1 MKRIDYIIEKTISRL
16 IEQDPA
22 APAAGGDSKPKETDN
37 APSSADISPF
47 TPAEEKFLGKFDA
60 YGTTHLGIIYSPSDI
75 GIREFIGRSGSTLNC
90 TPEILLKLLR
100 NKIIKIVPY
109 TGYGRNT
116 DYTIELQLSLDDV
129 KGLGAAD
136 KEKAEAGSS
145 ASGAPAGGEAPPP
158 PPGPENAGYI
168 PKGNLISE
176 SVKQRLLTEEFNNFV
191 NLLAEANDE
200 NIISESAQKEYLI
213 QKSKLSNVE
222 KALDNAFEFW
232 SEILK
237 SILEGWGQ
245 NWNETEFIKAFNK
258 YLFYAA
264 GVKSVDQAK
273 YIDAIGKIVELAKT
287 GDLKIKLAA
296 GDFLDDW
303 FIGWEG
309 SLIFFEFKSGFKGKP
324 WNLQWLLSDDVLDYI
339 INSDETDYVFV
350 SKTNTDK
357 QGNVT
362 KKAVAQNKTAAEAF
376 KQKFYSKGIGTLV
389 IPEKGWGASRTKAS
403 GGKNF
408 YPAYSNADVNNLVNK
423 LLVPYKVGTKKDP
436 TSGMQVIDTEKLK
449 KQTFRDTLSKD
460 QIVQRAKYAKAQ
472 INKNMKK
479 FVKGKKP
486 PNVPL
491 LQLDD
496 NMPAW
501 VDEKGYGFI
510 YNKLKNGNVIRYYP
524 DGKSTMI
531 SKSGKVISTTQW
543 YIFWDRPKQ
552 AWGISPSS
560 GEVTRGYR
568 YWFE

>member
-145 ASGAPAGGEAPPP
+145 ASGAPAGGGAPP

-222 KALDNAFEFW
+222 KGLENAFDFW
-232 SEILK
+232 SNVLSSIK
-237 SILEGWGQ
+237 SGWGA
-245 NWNETEFIKAFNK
+245 NWDETKFLNAFNK
-258 YLFYAA
+258 YLFYS
-264 GVKSVDQAK
+264 GVKATDQAK

-303 FIGWEG
+303 SLGWE
-309 SLIFFEFKSGFKGKP
+309 SNLIFFENSDGFGSKP
-324 WNLQWLLSDDVLDYI
+324 WNLQWLLSNDVLDYI
-339 INSDETDYVFV
+339 INSNESDVVFV
-350 SKTNTDK
+350 ATPG
-357 QGNVT
+357 Q
-362 KKAVAQNKTAAEAF
+362 KTAKAKTKPASIAF
-376 KQKFYSKGIGTLV
+376 TEKLYSRGIGTLV

>member
-22 APAAGGDSKPKETDN
+22 GAEAQGTKPKETDN
-37 APSSADISPF
+37 APSSAEVSPF

-75 GIREFIGRSGSTLNC
+75 GIREFISRSGNTFNC
-90 TPEILLKLLR
+90 TPQILLKLLR

-129 KGLGAAD
+129 KGMGAAD
-136 KEKAEAGSS
+136 KEKAEAGSG
-145 ASGAPAGGEAPPP
+145 ASGAPAGGGAPPP
-158 PPGPENAGYI
+158 PENAGYI

-200 NIISESAQKEYLI
+200 NIITESAEKEYLI
-213 QKSKLSNVE
+213 QKSKLPTVE

-232 SEILK
+232 SDIFK

-258 YLFYAA
+258 YLFYAD

-287 GDLKIKLAA
+287 GDISTQLAA

-309 SLIFFEFKSGFKGKP
+309 SLIFFEFKYGFKGKP

-376 KQKFYSKGIGTLV
+376 KQKFYSKGIGTLI
-389 IPEKGWGASRTKAS
+389 IPERGYGASRTKPS

-408 YPAYSNADVNNLVNK
+408 YPAYSKADVTNLVNK
-423 LLVPYKVGTKKDP
+423 LLLPYKVGTKQDP
-436 TSGMQVIDTEKLK
+436 TGKQVVDIEKLK

-460 QIVQRAKYAKAQ
+460 QIIKRAKYAKSQ
-472 INKNMKK
+472 INSKIKTYFTGQKPKGLELGNMDWPSVEDIA
-479 FVKGKKP
+479 FYKG
-486 PNVPL
+486 
-491 LQLDD
+491 
-496 NMPAW
+496 AW
-501 VDEKGYGFI
+501 VDKDGFGYVWFQI
-510 YNKLKNGNVIRYYP
+510 DTATSARLYP
-524 DGKSTMI
+524 
-531 SKSGKVISTTQW
+531 SGKGVLANTKTGKITKTSKW
-543 YIFWDRPKQ
+543 NLIWDRPKQ
-552 AWGISPSS
+552 RWGIQ
-560 GEVTRGYR
+560 VK
-568 YWFE
+568 